1 MSRFVFKQEVRNMNM
16 LSEALD
22 DFEADYKVKIAVV
35 CFIFDKD
42 GNLILQRRGPGAR
55 DEVGKLQAIGG
66 SINKV
71 DSDFRASM
79 LREIREE
86 GGPYAEVRIDG
97 FIGAQSD
104 IKYDKNAAE
113 TVNWIVLG
121 YKGTLI
127 SGNLV
132 NGEPDRCIGF
142 EKNKLDGFK
151 REDLSDTAYNFIQEL
166 IKEREGE

>member
-16 LSEALD
+16 LAEALD

-35 CFIFDKD
+35 CFIFDKE

-66 SINKV
+66 SINKMDV
-71 DSDFRASM
+71 DFRASM
-79 LREIREE
+79 LREISEE

-121 YKGTLI
+121 YKGTLVN
-127 SGNLV
+127 GNLV

-166 IKEREGE
+166 IKEREQQ